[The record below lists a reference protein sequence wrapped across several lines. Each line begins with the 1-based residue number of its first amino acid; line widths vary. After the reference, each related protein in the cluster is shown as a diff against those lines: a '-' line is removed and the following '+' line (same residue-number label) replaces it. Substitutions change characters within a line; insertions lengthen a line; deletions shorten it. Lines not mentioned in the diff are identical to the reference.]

1 MPDNGKRD
9 VATFEQTKE
18 SVVRIKQEGREDR
31 AMTIAARGA
40 SMNAESVFR
49 GLPAGTTI
57 PDRRRFEHWFF
68 SGMSLLILA
77 TIYYGFARSYFL
89 AGMFRA
95 HLPNLLIHV
104 HAAIFTGWIFLL
116 VAQTTLVASGQV
128 RWHRRLGVA
137 GFFLA
142 CAMVVVGSAAATES
156 TLRGGPPGL
165 DPLAFYYN
173 LLSTVLIGFPL
184 LVYLAFRF
192 RSNPPAHKRLILI
205 ATLVL
210 VDAGIIRWPIRWI
223 AESSLMTSAVVYSFL
238 LLIIVYDLWSTRRVH
253 PATLWGGAFLVL
265 FRETEDLIGGTRM
278 WHLCAT
284 WLLHFWQHG
293 R

>member
-1 MPDNGKRD
+1 MIDTARS
-9 VATFEQTKE
+9 ATMKDK
-18 SVVRIKQEGREDR
+18 S
-31 AMTIAARGA
+31 A
-40 SMNAESVFR
+40 FR
-49 GLPAGTTI
+49 SLPVGTTV

-89 AGMFRA
+89 AGMFHA
-95 HLPNLLIHV
+95 HLPNVLIHV

-116 VAQTTLVASGQV
+116 VAQTTLVAAGQV

-137 GFFLA
+137 GFCLA
-142 CAMVVVGSAAATES
+142 CAMVIVGSVVATES
-156 TLRGGPPGL
+156 MLRGGPPGF

-184 LVYLAFRF
+184 LVYLAFRYRF
-192 RSNPPAHKRLILI
+192 NPPAHKRLILI

-210 VDAGIIRWPIRWI
+210 VDAGIIRWPIRWV

-238 LLIIVYDLWSTRRVH
+238 LLIIVYDLWSTRKVH
-253 PATLWGGAFLVL
+253 PATLWGGVFLVL
-265 FRETEDLIGGTRM
+265 FRETEGLIGGTRM
-278 WHLCAT
+278 WHLFAG

>member
-1 MPDNGKRD
+1 MTDTDRG
-9 VATFEQTKE
+9 TSTK
-18 SVVRIKQEGREDR
+18 
-31 AMTIAARGA
+31 
-40 SMNAESVFR
+40 AESLVETS
-49 GLPAGTTI
+49 PVAVSYA
-57 PDRRRFEHWFF
+57 DRRRFEHWFF
-68 SGMSLLILA
+68 SGMALLILA

-89 AGMFRA
+89 AGMVRA
-95 HLPNLLIHV
+95 HLPNVLIHV
-104 HAAIFTGWIFLL
+104 HAAMFTGWIFLL
-116 VAQTTLVASGQV
+116 IAQTSLVAAGQV

-137 GFFLA
+137 GFCLA
-142 CAMVVVGSAAATES
+142 CAMVIVGCLAATDGI
-156 TLRGGPPGL
+156 LRGGPPGF

-192 RSNPPAHKRLILI
+192 RFNPPAHKRLILI

-210 VDAGIIRWPIRWI
+210 VDAAIIRWPILWI

-238 LLIIVYDLWSTRRVH
+238 LLMIAYDLWSTRRVH
-253 PATLWGGAFLVL
+253 LATLWGGAFLIL
-265 FRETEDLIGGTRM
+265 FRETEGVIGSTHA
-278 WHLCAT
+278 WHSVAT